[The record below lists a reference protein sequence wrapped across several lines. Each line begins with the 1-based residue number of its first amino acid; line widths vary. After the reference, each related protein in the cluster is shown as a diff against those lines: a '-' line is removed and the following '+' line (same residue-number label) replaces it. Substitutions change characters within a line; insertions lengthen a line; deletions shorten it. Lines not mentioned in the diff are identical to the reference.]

1 MVWEGWSGLWRC
13 ETKLAGV
20 VEGLLKGC
28 GEGSG
33 ELDLGGGGGGVGM
46 DDLGGVVYRG

>member
-33 ELDLGGGGGGVGM
+33 ELDGGV

>member
-20 VEGLLKGC
+20 VEGPGLELRELP
-28 GEGSG
+28 GETPREIG
-33 ELDLGGGGGGVGM
+33 
-46 DDLGGVVYRG
+46 